1 MSNIPTPCKLLIR
14 WGSYPLIFGGSAALL
29 LSLLYRG
36 IPAWPASLPIV
47 ALALLAVA
55 LLERL
60 QPFRRAWLEDRDD
73 SLTDFIHLL
82 VNLSLIQLGS
92 LLLTLLGPWLSLE
105 LFPLHWPWWAQ
116 LLLVAL
122 LIDCGLYLM
131 HRASHRFAWL
141 WHLHAPHHSAERLY
155 WANGERRHPLSAL
168 LLAGPGLLLLALL
181 GAPAELSATW
191 FALLTVHL
199 AFQHANLDYELGP
212 LRRLLAVAQMH
223 RWHHKRD
230 FEDAQVNFG
239 EFLLLWD
246 WLLGSYHDSADQLGE
261 AEVGLLERDYPR
273 GYLGQLLQPLRR
285 APSPA
290 PGEPGKG

>member
-1 MSNIPTPCKLLIR
+1 MPRIPTPLTLLIR
-14 WGSYPLIFGGSAALL
+14 WGSYPLIFGGSAILL
-29 LSLLYRG
+29 LSQLQRG

-47 ALALLAVA
+47 ALALVAVA

-60 QPFRRAWLEDRDD
+60 QPFRRAWLEDHDD
-73 SLTDFIHLL
+73 SLTDLIHLL
-82 VNLSLIQLGS
+82 VNLGLIQFGS
-92 LLLTLLGPWLSLE
+92 LLLGLFGPWLSLE
-105 LFPLHWPWWAQ
+105 LFPRTWPWWAQ

-122 LIDCGLYLM
+122 LIDCSLYLM
-131 HRASHRFAWL
+131 HRASHRFDWL
-141 WHLHAPHHSAERLY
+141 WRLHAPHHSSERLY
-155 WANGERRHPLSAL
+155 WVNGERRHPLSAL
-168 LLAGPGLLLLALL
+168 LLAGPGLLLVALL
-181 GAPAELSATW
+181 GAPAELSAIW

-246 WLLGSYHDSADQLGE
+246 RLLGSYHDSADQLGD
-261 AEVGLLERDYPR
+261 AAVGLHERDYPR
-273 GYLGQLLQPLRR
+273 GYLGQLLRPFRR
-285 APSPA
+285 VQQAAAESPEA
-290 PGEPGKG
+290 

>member
-1 MSNIPTPCKLLIR
+1 MPRIPTPLTLLIR
-14 WGSYPLIFGGSAALL
+14 WGSYPLIFGGSATLL
-29 LSLLYRG
+29 LSQLQHG

-60 QPFRRAWLEDRDD
+60 QPFRRAWLEDHDD

-82 VNLSLIQLGS
+82 VNLSLIQFGS
-92 LLLTLLGPWLSLE
+92 LLLGLSGPWFSLE
-105 LFPLHWPWWAQ
+105 LFPRTWPWWAQ

-122 LIDCGLYLM
+122 LIDFGLYLM

-141 WHLHAPHHSAERLY
+141 WRLHAPHHSSERLY
-155 WANGERRHPLSAL
+155 WVNGERRHPLSAL

-181 GAPAELSATW
+181 GAPAQLSATW

-199 AFQHANLDYELGP
+199 AFQHANLDYDLGP

-239 EFLLLWD
+239 EFLLIWD
-246 WLLGSYHDSADQLGE
+246 RLLGSYHDSAERLGD
-261 AEVGLLERDYPR
+261 AAVGLHERDYPR
-273 GYLGQLLQPLRR
+273 GYLGQLLRPFRR
-285 APSPA
+285 VQQTAAESPEA
-290 PGEPGKG
+290 